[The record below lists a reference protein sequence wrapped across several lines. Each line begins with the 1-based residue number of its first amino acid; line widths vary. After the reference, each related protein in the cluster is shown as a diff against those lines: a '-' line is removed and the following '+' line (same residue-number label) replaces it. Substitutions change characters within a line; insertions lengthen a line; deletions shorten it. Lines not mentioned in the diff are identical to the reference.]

1 MYVISV
7 KRTKD
12 PCTVVTV
19 PEWEY
24 FQYDSLSGYPC
35 FGVSLSLARKYVTVD
50 EAEKAFQRI
59 KGDILDFS
67 SDEYD
72 MSTLGIRE
80 VKYVFKTEKLLE
92 V

>member
-1 MYVISV
+1 MYVISI

-12 PCTVVTV
+12 PCTDSDMS
-19 PEWEY
+19 EWEY
-24 FQYDSLSGYPC
+24 FQYDCSSRYPFFGSTLSY
-35 FGVSLSLARKYVTVD
+35 ARKYITVE
-50 EAEKAFQRI
+50 EAEKAFREN
-59 KGDILDFS
+59 KGNMLGFNAK
-67 SDEYD
+67 EYD